1 MGLVGASLLYC
12 SLMRRRRAEGCKG
25 RWADGRRN
33 GARGRRALKAAR
45 GFVLLIVAADEAS
58 VFGFIRA

>member
-1 MGLVGASLLYC
+1 MYC